1 MTMTMRDDVMT
12 MRDDVMTMRD
22 DVMTMRDDVIRTR
35 SCVFM
40 CPRVPQVIMSAI
52 RTRSTLQNLV
62 LTPERIPSFLI
73 PPRSP
78 LLFLSPSLHR
88 SSPDRTR
95 LLSDPD
101 DDSPRLSPV
110 TRPALLRLPPRVR
123 LPRRSAADADTDLTT
138 RAAMS
143 LPHVGKVTTPYGFR
157 AVLTAS
163 PCTHRRES
171 LFHKNKA
178 VTVPDGDLQAPVL
191 WTPGPGPDAGRSRVR
206 LQPIK
211 ALRLQVLKELRRPA
225 AALKAAS
232 PATSK
237 AGRR

>member
-1 MTMTMRDDVMT
+1 
-12 MRDDVMTMRD
+12 
-22 DVMTMRDDVIRTR
+22 
-35 SCVFM
+35 
-40 CPRVPQVIMSAI
+40 MSAI

-62 LTPERIPSFLI
+62 LTPERIPAFLI
-73 PPRSP
+73 PSRSP
-78 LLFLSPSLHR
+78 LLFLSPGLHR

-95 LLSDPD
+95 LLSDHD
-101 DDSPRLSPV
+101 DDRPGLSPV

-123 LPRRSAADADTDLTT
+123 SRRSAADSDTDLTT

-178 VTVPDGDLQAPVL
+178 VTVPDGDLQDPADPD
-191 WTPGPGPDAGRSRVR
+191 PGPGPGPGPGAGRSRV
-206 LQPIK
+206 P
-211 ALRLQVLKELRRPA
+211 LRLQVMKHLRRPA
-225 AALKAAS
+225 AALKATRKTR
-232 PATSK
+232 P
-237 AGRR
+237 R

>member
-1 MTMTMRDDVMT
+1 MKSLDRTL
-12 MRDDVMTMRD
+12 
-22 DVMTMRDDVIRTR
+22 IRTVDR
-35 SCVFM
+35 TLEGWPVISVIGSTCCCSYKAGEQTGEVS
-40 CPRVPQVIMSAI
+40 RQVIMSAI

-62 LTPERIPSFLI
+62 LTPERIPAFLI

-78 LLFLSPSLHR
+78 LLFLSPRLHR
-88 SSPDRTR
+88 SSPDRTG
-95 LLSDPD
+95 LLSDHD
-101 DDSPRLSPV
+101 DDSPGLSPV
-110 TRPALLRLPPRVR
+110 PRPALLRLPPRVR

-178 VTVPDGDLQAPVL
+178 VPVPDGDLQDPADPDPG
-191 WTPGPGPDAGRSRVR
+191 PGPGPDPGRSRV
-206 LQPIK
+206 P
-211 ALRLQVLKELRRPA
+211 LRLQVLKQLRRPA
-225 AALKAAS
+225 AALKATRKTR
-232 PATSK
+232 P
-237 AGRR
+237 R